1 MEAAELLKK
10 IRELEEGQAQIKREI
25 SRIVPERRGSQ
36 SASVRRPPAPPA
48 QKRILAALPQLSSRL
63 QRVSRSGLTDR
74 HYVRILHSLG
84 QAVHV
89 IALDGTVM
97 YWNRYAEHMYGY
109 SVPEAVGQDALGLV
123 VHPSDYGAANDI
135 IQNIFMG
142 KCWRGKFPVKHKSGE
157 RFYVVASNTPLY
169 DDDGSLVGLI
179 CLSTDTRTLEGI
191 LGHSTSG
198 QLFPNSAKPRVQ
210 INNSCK
216 SVLLNKGSC
225 DSQSQQP
232 PRSAITSKITN
243 LATRVTSRVL
253 SRVRTGQN
261 CDEQYGCVY
270 ESHCSEHD
278 AREEQTSSE
287 GSTPSGD
294 VLHGAFVTEEI
305 FSGKSSKTNS
315 DDSGEGKMGLHK
327 IFSSKAE
334 ALLAKGIPWPW
345 RGHEHDEAGKNQMIS
360 PQFQEIQE
368 NDQSHKEVP
377 EPIIIPDCQD
387 TEFVQDM
394 KYEVSGSWWSFNTST
409 SSISSTGST
418 NSSAIETV
426 DCEADCLD
434 SEILWEDLVI
444 GEQVGQGSC
453 GTVYHA
459 LWYSSDVAVKVFSK
473 QEYSDDMILTFRQ
486 EVALMKKLRH
496 PNIILFMGAVSS
508 LQRLCIVTE
517 FLPRGSLFH
526 LLQKKAGKL
535 DPRRR
540 VHMAIDI
547 ARGMNYLHNSSPP
560 IVHCDLKSSNLLVDK
575 NWTVKV
581 ADFGLSRLKL
591 QTFLTTKTGK
601 GTPQWMAP
609 EVLRN
614 EPSNEKSDVYSFG
627 VILWEIVTHK
637 IPWDNLNT
645 MQIVGAVGFMDHRLD
660 IPSDI
665 DPRWASMIESCWD
678 SDPQRHPSFQELLDR
693 LRDLQKQYTLQAQMQ
708 RGAAAGG
715 ALARGAAS
723 AKMAVDDC

>member
-1 MEAAELLKK
+1 MEAAVLLKK
-10 IRELEEGQAQIKREI
+10 IQELEEGQAELKREI
-25 SRIVPERRGSQ
+25 SKIVPERGGAAQ
-36 SASVRRPPAPPA
+36 SAASPRRPPTLPA
-48 QKRILAALPQLSSRL
+48 QKRILAALPQVSSRL
-63 QRVSRSGLTDR
+63 QRVGRAGLTDR

-89 IALDGTVM
+89 ISLDGKLM
-97 YWNRYAEHMYGY
+97 YWNRYAEHLYGH
-109 SVPEAVGQDALGLV
+109 SVPEAVGQDALELI
-123 VHPSDYGAANDI
+123 VHPNDYGAANDI

-157 RFYVVASNTPLY
+157 RFHIVANNTPLY

-179 CLSTDTRTLEGI
+179 CLSTDTRTLEEI

-198 QLFPNSAKPRVQ
+198 KVHQNSPKPRVQ
-210 INNSCK
+210 LNRSK
-216 SVLLNKGSC
+216 SGLLNKGSC
-225 DSQSQQP
+225 DSQQP
-232 PRSAITSKITN
+232 LQSAITSRITN
-243 LATRVTSRVL
+243 LATRVTT
-253 SRVRTGQN
+253 RVRSRIRTARN
-261 CDEQYGCVY
+261 CDDQYGGVH
-270 ESHCSEHD
+270 ESHYSERD

-294 VLHGAFVTEEI
+294 VLHGAFVREDNY
-305 FSGKSSKTNS
+305 SGKSSKTNT
-315 DDSGEGKMGLHK
+315 DDSGEGKLGLHN
-327 IFSSKAE
+327 ILSSTAE
-334 ALLAKGIPWPW
+334 ALLPKKGIPWPW
-345 RGHEHDEAGKNQMIS
+345 RGHEHDVAGKNQTTL
-360 PQFQEIQE
+360 PQFHEIQE

-387 TEFVQDM
+387 TEFVQEV
-394 KYEVSGSWWSFNTST
+394 KYEVSGSWWSFNAST
-409 SSISSTGST
+409 SSMSSTGST
-418 NSSAIETV
+418 NSSAIERV
-426 DCEADCLD
+426 DREADCLD
-434 SEILWEDLVI
+434 YEILWEDLVI

-459 LWYSSDVAVKVFSK
+459 LWYGSDVAVKVFSK
-473 QEYSDDMILTFRQ
+473 YEYSEDMILTFRQ

-496 PNIILFMGAVSS
+496 PNIILFMGAVAS

-526 LLQKKAGKL
+526 LLQKNTGKL

-547 ARGMNYLHNSSPP
+547 ARGMNYLHNCSPP
-560 IVHCDLKSSNLLVDK
+560 IVHRDLKSSNLFVDK

-591 QTFLTTKTGK
+591 ETFLTTKTGK

-627 VILWEIVTHK
+627 VILWEIATQK

-645 MQIVGAVGFMDHRLD
+645 MQVVGAVGFMDHRLD
-660 IPSDI
+660 IPSDVN
-665 DPRWASMIESCWD
+665 PQWALMIESCWD
-678 SDPQRHPSFQELLDR
+678 RCTYYSFLTCEHTISFQFPK
-693 LRDLQKQYTLQAQMQ
+693 KQLF
-708 RGAAAGG
+708 
-715 ALARGAAS
+715 
-723 AKMAVDDC
+723 